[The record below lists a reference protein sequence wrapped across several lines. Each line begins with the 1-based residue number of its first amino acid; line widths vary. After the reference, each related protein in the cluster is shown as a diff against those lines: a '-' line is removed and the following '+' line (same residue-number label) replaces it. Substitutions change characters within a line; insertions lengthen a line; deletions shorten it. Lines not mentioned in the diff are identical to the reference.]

1 MLKLQPST
9 PFIFGMTTLL
19 ACTASPT
26 TAATF
31 ELEEATVA
39 DVNRAFEAGAL
50 TSEQLVQLY
59 INRIQTYDKTGEQPL
74 NSIIEI
80 NPDAVAAARALDQE
94 RQQSGPR
101 GPLHGMPVIVKDNYD
116 TFNQPTTAGSLSL
129 AGSIPPNDSYQVRQL
144 REAGAIVLAKSNM
157 AEFAWSPNVTESSIL
172 GTTRNPYNLDRVPAG
187 SSGGT
192 AAAVAANF
200 GTLGLGTDTG
210 NSIRGP
216 SSHTALVGLRSTI
229 GLTSRDGIVPLF
241 LNRDI
246 GGPMVKSVEDAALV
260 LNAIA
265 GYDPADPVTAAVQ
278 GVDLPDY
285 TTFLDESGLLD
296 ARLGVVQQLFRTDTA
311 DAEVVA
317 LMEQAIS
324 ELTSQGAIV
333 EPVTIPNLD
342 SLVGRVWSGANTF
355 AFDINNYL
363 ESLGPDAPVQS
374 LEEIIASG
382 QYADYIES
390 RMLNAAAIGD
400 VPPESREDFL
410 ASEAAREE
418 MRQVVLSIMD
428 AGEYDA
434 LIYPTWSNPPR
445 LIGDLDSP
453 TGNNSFQ
460 LSPPTGFPAITVPMG
475 YTVND
480 TLPAGLQLLG
490 RPFDESTL
498 LELAYDYEQ
507 ETQSRRPPALFP
519 PLPGEVIEYESVPE
533 PSTLPALSVLALGA
547 IFVKRGQRH
556 SQQAVEP
563 FIKE

>member
-1 MLKLQPST
+1 MFNLPST
-9 PFIFGMTTLL
+9 PFALGITALL
-19 ACTASPT
+19 AFTAAPS

-39 DVNRAFEAGAL
+39 DINRAFEAGAL

-59 INRIQTYDKTGEQPL
+59 INRIQTYDKAGEQPL
-74 NSIIEI
+74 NSIITI
-80 NPDAVAAARALDQE
+80 NPNAVAKARALDRE

-101 GPLHGMPVIVKDNYD
+101 SLLHGIPVIVKDNYD
-116 TFNQPTTAGSLSL
+116 TFDLPTTAGSFSL
-129 AGSIPPNDSYQVRQL
+129 AGSIPPDDSYQVRQL

-172 GTTRNPYNLDRVPAG
+172 GTTRNPYDLDRVPAG

-229 GLTSRDGIVPLF
+229 GLTSRDGIVPLY

-265 GYDPADPVTAAVQ
+265 GYDPADPVTAAVE

-285 TTFLDESGLLD
+285 TTFLDESGLQD
-296 ARLGVVQQLFRTDTA
+296 ARLGVVEQLFRTDTA

-317 LMEQAIS
+317 LMDRAIA
-324 ELTSQGAIV
+324 ELTGQGASV
-333 EPVTIPNLD
+333 ESVTIPNLD
-342 SLVGRVWSGANTF
+342 SLVGRAWSGANTF
-355 AFDINNYL
+355 AYDINNYL

-374 LEEIIASG
+374 LDEIIASG
-382 QYADYIES
+382 QYADYIEE
-390 RMLNAAAIGD
+390 RMLEAAAIGD

-418 MRQVVLSIMD
+418 MRQVVLSIM
-428 AGEYDA
+428 ASREYDA

-445 LIGDLDSP
+445 PIGDLVSP

-475 YTVND
+475 YTVNN

-490 RPFDESTL
+490 RPFDEPTL

-507 ETQSRRPPALFP
+507 ETQYRRPPALFP
-519 PLPGEVIEYESVPE
+519 PLPGEVIEYEVETVPE
-533 PSTLPALSVLALGA
+533 PGAIPALTLFGLTIGFKLRQGRR
-547 IFVKRGQRH
+547 I
-556 SQQAVEP
+556 
-563 FIKE
+563 

>member
-1 MLKLQPST
+1 MLKPRPST
-9 PFIFGMTTLL
+9 TFALGITALL

-31 ELEEATVA
+31 KLEEATVA

-59 INRIQTYDKTGEQPL
+59 INRIQTYDKAGERPL

-80 NPDAVAAARALDQE
+80 NPNAVATARALDQE
-94 RQQSGPR
+94 RQISGPR
-101 GPLHGMPVIVKDNYD
+101 SPLHGIPVIVKDNYD
-116 TFNQPTTAGSLSL
+116 TFDLPTTAGSLSL
-129 AGSIPPNDSYQVRQL
+129 AGSIPPNDSFQVRQL
-144 REAGAIVLAKSNM
+144 RKAGAIVLAKSNM
-157 AEFAWSPNVTESSIL
+157 AEFAWSPNLTESSIL
-172 GTTRNPYNLDRVPAG
+172 GTTRNPYDLDRVPAG

-192 AAAVAANF
+192 AAAVSTNF

-246 GGPMVKSVEDAALV
+246 GGPIVKSVEDAALV

-265 GYDPADPVTAAVQ
+265 GYDPADPVTEAVK
-278 GVDLPDY
+278 GVTLPDY
-285 TTFLDESGLLD
+285 TTFLDKSRLQG
-296 ARLGVVQQLFRTDTA
+296 ARLGVVEQLFRTDTA
-311 DAEVVA
+311 DSEVVA
-317 LMEQAIS
+317 LMDRAIA
-324 ELTSQGAIV
+324 ELTSQGATV
-333 EPVTIPNLD
+333 ESVTIPNLD
-342 SLVGRVWSGANTF
+342 NLVDRVWSGANTF
-355 AFDINNYL
+355 AYDINNYL

-374 LEEIIASG
+374 LDEIIASG
-382 QYADYIES
+382 RFAPYIKE
-390 RMLNAAAIGD
+390 RMLEAAAIGD

-418 MRQVVLSIMD
+418 MRRVVLSIMD
-428 AGEYDA
+428 SGKYDA

-460 LSPPTGFPAITVPMG
+460 LSPPTGFPAITLPMG
-475 YTVND
+475 YTVNN

-490 RPFDESTL
+490 RPFDEPTL
-498 LELAYDYEQ
+498 LGLAF
-507 ETQSRRPPALFP
+507 TSKRRSTVALPHFSH
-519 PLPGEVIEYESVPE
+519 LC
-533 PSTLPALSVLALGA
+533 
-547 IFVKRGQRH
+547 RG
-556 SQQAVEP
+556 
-563 FIKE
+563 K